1 MTRPVLTALVA
12 AAFLA
17 PASAHAL
24 SLTSSDLKDGAR
36 VPMAQVYPKCG
47 GKNVSPQVG
56 WRGAP
61 SGTKSF
67 AVTMFDPDARGGWW
81 HWIVL
86 GIPQSYAGLIRG
98 ASVHMAAPIME
109 GTNDFGDAGYDGPC
123 PPPGAPHHYHLTV
136 WALDTAEPPAGT
148 DTSGPTIE
156 PWLER
161 HALAKGELVATY
173 GR

>member
-1 MTRPVLTALVA
+1 MAKTILGACLAAALTAPGA
-12 AAFLA
+12 
-17 PASAHAL
+17 AHAL
-24 SLTSSDLKDGAR
+24 SLKSADLKDGAA
-36 VPMAQVYPKCG
+36 VAMAQVYPKCG
-47 GKNVSPQVG
+47 GKNVSPQID

-61 SGTKSF
+61 AATKSF

-86 GIPQSYAGLIRG
+86 GIPQSYTGLIRG
-98 ASVHMAAPIME
+98 ASARMPAPIME

-136 WALDTAEPPAGT
+136 WALDTAEPPAGSDMT
-148 DTSGPTIE
+148 GPVIG

-161 HALAKGELVATY
+161 HALAKSELVATF